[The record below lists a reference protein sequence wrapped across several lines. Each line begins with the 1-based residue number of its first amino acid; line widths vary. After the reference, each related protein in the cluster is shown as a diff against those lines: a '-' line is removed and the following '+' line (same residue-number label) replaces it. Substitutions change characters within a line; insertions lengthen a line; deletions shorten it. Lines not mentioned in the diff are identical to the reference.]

1 MFLKHFQWINKL
13 LMESFLRY
21 LRLPGSNLWYK
32 IPVLLPTYHQV
43 IWKISAYII
52 LDYSKLIFLQTLPKR
67 IWVTGKWFPK
77 MPKCRAV
84 FPFTLVSLILIKF
97 EKFNKIFF
105 KFSLCPYK
113 QECQSQIRSTLV
125 SDVSFWLFLIDFV
138 DPDFTVLAFLGLVV
152 RFSSRFEFQVGH
164 SN

>member
-1 MFLKHFQWINKL
+1 ML
-13 LMESFLRY
+13 
-21 LRLPGSNLWYK
+21 
-32 IPVLLPTYHQV
+32 VLAT
-43 IWKISAYII
+43 IRYII
-52 LDYSKLIFLQTLPKR
+52 LDYSKLIFSQTLPKR

-84 FPFTLVSLILIKF
+84 FPFTLVSLIFIKF

-113 QECQSQIRSTLV
+113 QECQSQIRSTLG

-138 DPDFTVLAFLGLVV
+138 DPDFTVLAFLGLDSVQYLN
-152 RFSSRFEFQVGH
+152 FKLGIQTKVGD
-164 SN
+164 

>member
-1 MFLKHFQWINKL
+1 
-13 LMESFLRY
+13 MESFSRS
-21 LRLPGSNLWYK
+21 LRLSGSNLWYK
-32 IPVLLPTYHQV
+32 FLVFSNLP
-43 IWKISAYII
+43 WGISANII
-52 LDYSKLIFLQTLPKR
+52 LDYSELIFSQILPKR

-84 FPFTLVSLILIKF
+84 FPFTLVSLILIRF

-138 DPDFTVLAFLGLVV
+138 DPDFTVLAFLGLVI
-152 RFSSRFEFQVGH
+152 RFSSICEFQGGH

>member
-1 MFLKHFQWINKL
+1 
-13 LMESFLRY
+13 
-21 LRLPGSNLWYK
+21 
-32 IPVLLPTYHQV
+32 
-43 IWKISAYII
+43 
-52 LDYSKLIFLQTLPKR
+52 
-67 IWVTGKWFPK
+67 

-125 SDVSFWLFLIDFV
+125 SDVSFWLFLNDFV
-138 DPDFTVLAFLGLVV
+138 DPDFTVLAFLGLVF